1 MGRRQLRI
9 KKDDANFVINEL
21 LRLYPDAKAEL
32 NYSTPFELLIAT
44 MLSAQC
50 TDVRVNQTTEI
61 LYDIANTPET
71 IYEMGYDSLSK
82 IIKPCGLYQSKAKNI
97 IGTCKT
103 LIEDFNSEVPQSI
116 DTLVTFPGVGKKTA
130 NVVVSNA
137 FDIPAI
143 AVDTHVFRVSNR
155 IGLVHA
161 SDVKKTEDELQKVI
175 DRELW
180 TKTHHTLIFHG
191 RRVCS
196 ARKPKCEDCTINSV
210 CLYYRYEVK

>member
-1 MGRRQLRI
+1 MGRRQLRL
-9 KKDDANFVINEL
+9 KKEQATFVIEEL

-32 NYSTPFELLIAT
+32 NYTTPFELLIAT

-50 TDVRVNQTTEI
+50 TDIRVNQTTEI
-61 LYDIANTPET
+61 LYDIANTPEG
-71 IYEMGYDSLSK
+71 ILDMGYDELSK
-82 IIKPCGLYQSKAKNI
+82 IIKPCGLYQSKARNI
-97 IGTCKT
+97 LGTCEILKN
-103 LIEDFNSEVPQSI
+103 DFASEVPASI
-116 DTLVTFPGVGKKTA
+116 ETLVRMPGVGKKTA

-155 IGLVHA
+155 MGLVHEG
-161 SDVKKTEDELQKVI
+161 DVKKTEAALEKVI
-175 DRELW
+175 DRSLW

-196 ARKPKCEDCTINSV
+196 ARSPKCEKCTINPV
-210 CLYYRYEVK
+210 CLYYKYEVK